1 MKRIFNQG
9 DVKTYTFSVKPEDV
23 AAFHGEKVHNVCST
37 FVLAR
42 EIEWSTRLFVLE
54 MKDEDEEGI
63 GTQLDIRHKGPAFVG
78 ETVKIEAEV
87 SDFVNNELICNY
99 AARVGDRL
107 IATGKTGQKILK
119 KDSIKK
125 LFSTFK
131 NGER

>member
-1 MKRIFNQG
+1 MKEIFKPG
-9 DVKTYTFSVKPEDV
+9 DKKHYTFIVKPEDV
-23 AAFHGEKVHNVCST
+23 AAFHGKTVHNVCST

-54 MKDEDEEGI
+54 MKDEDEEGV

-78 ETVKIEAEV
+78 EKVEIVAEV
-87 SDFVNNELICNY
+87 CDFSNNELICSY
-99 AARVGDRL
+99 EARVADRL
-107 IATGKTGQKILK
+107 IAQGKTGQKILK
-119 KDSIKK
+119 KNRIKE